1 MSAPAAGRHLAA
13 WVDTVAPQDAA
24 GTLKEAYDWQSA
36 RLGEPTEFTQLGSL
50 HPHLVLER
58 LRLYRAVEQ
67 TESGLSEVEKR
78 LTIYLTS
85 VLNQTPHCA
94 SGALVALGDLDVPRE
109 LVNAVVASPLAPDT
123 GSSRLDAIVLYAAKL
138 ATAPGTIEEED
149 LDRLRSVGLS
159 DADIVA
165 LNDLGAYYAYVNRV
179 ATGLG
184 LRTTVPVEHARNAT
198 PA

>member
-1 MSAPAAGRHLAA
+1 MSAARHLAA
-13 WVDTVAPQDAA
+13 WVDTVAPGDAT
-24 GTLKEAYDWQSA
+24 GTLAEAYDWQAA

-94 SGALVALGDLDVPRE
+94 SGALVALHDLQVPAE
-109 LVNAVVASPLAPDT
+109 LVDAVVASPLAPDT
-123 GSSRLDAIVLYAAKL
+123 GSARLDAIVLYAARL
-138 ATAPGTIEEED
+138 ATAPGSVEEAD

-184 LRTTVPVEHARNAT
+184 LRTTVPVEHARHAT